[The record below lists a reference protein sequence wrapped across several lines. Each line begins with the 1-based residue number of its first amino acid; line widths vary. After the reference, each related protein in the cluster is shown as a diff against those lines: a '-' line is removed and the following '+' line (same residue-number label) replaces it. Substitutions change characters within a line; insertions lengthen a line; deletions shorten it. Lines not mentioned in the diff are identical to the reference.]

1 MQQMYAHYMTQ
12 YMHYMQSGG
21 MWPAYNADNSPEGLR
36 AHAAQFQRFQHPG
49 GGGLNP
55 VAAGAAVAAV
65 VGGHTPGA
73 PVGGQNAANQANMPN
88 VIDPNGAQPQANLQ
102 GAQAANAVPNMN
114 GPGANPGNVVMNA
127 GAGGMGAMEEDDE
140 DGIGVGGQRDILD
153 WFYVASRVLVLFS
166 IVYFYSSLARF
177 ALVAGL
183 GLAVYLYRIGFFGQ
197 RMADH
202 NLNANLN
209 NNNNN
214 NNLNQNHNIQRNNP
228 NENLP
233 DQEQPGEPNINGE
246 EVEGVAGNNENED
259 VDGVRNINENTNSLA
274 PVRIEPSFYQV
285 ATTFL
290 TTFFTSLMPN
300 EPQVI

>member
-1 MQQMYAHYMTQ
+1 M
-12 YMHYMQSGG
+12 
-21 MWPAYNADNSPEGLR
+21 
-36 AHAAQFQRFQHPG
+36 
-49 GGGLNP
+49 
-55 VAAGAAVAAV
+55 
-65 VGGHTPGA
+65 
-73 PVGGQNAANQANMPN
+73 
-88 VIDPNGAQPQANLQ
+88 
-102 GAQAANAVPNMN
+102 
-114 GPGANPGNVVMNA
+114 
-127 GAGGMGAMEEDDE
+127 
-140 DGIGVGGQRDILD
+140 
-153 WFYVASRVLVLFS
+153 
-166 IVYFYSSLARF
+166 
-177 ALVAGL
+177 AGL

-202 NLNANLN
+202 NLNANL

-246 EVEGVAGNNENED
+246 EVQGVAGNNENED